1 MKNRT
6 RTLYRIDIDDGCF
19 DTDTYWL
26 FWTFRAARRRLA
38 AMRDPFATLLRIEH
52 KGAIPD
58 HPYWGTAVACWMLN
72 DQGTIV
78 RFSRRWTNL
87 SRKRRRSRPKKVALT
102 HHGEPYVPPP
112 PPADP
117 DDIPF

>member
-19 DTDTYWL
+19 ETDTYWL
-26 FWTFRAARRRLA
+26 FWSFRAAKRRLA

-58 HPYWGTAVACWMLN
+58 HPYWGTAVACWTFK
-72 DQGTIV
+72 DPDSIV
-78 RFSRRWTNL
+78 RFGRRWTNL
-87 SRKRRRSRPKKVALT
+87 SRKRRRSRPKKCVLT
-102 HHGEPYVPPP
+102 HHGEPYVMP
-112 PPADP
+112 PPAIDP
-117 DDIPF
+117 EDIPF

>member
-38 AMRDPFATLLRIEH
+38 AMRDPFATLLRIEP

-58 HPYWGTAVACWMLN
+58 HPYWRTAVACWMLN

-102 HHGEPYVPPP
+102 HHGQRYVPPP